1 MVLHPQGG
9 YQNSEADV
17 SLTALVLIA
26 LNEGKE
32 LCIKDVL
39 LGPKEE
45 GRTCRVPY
53 ALHTGSSPTPT
64 FLSMDASL
72 LTPRPLSPDHLP
84 LASSL

>member
-32 LCIKDVL
+32 LYIKDVL
-39 LGPKEE
+39 VGPKEE
-45 GRTCRVPY
+45 GRTCRVP
-53 ALHTGSSPTPT
+53 
-64 FLSMDASL
+64 
-72 LTPRPLSPDHLP
+72 
-84 LASSL
+84 